1 MNKQIKQRV
10 ETQTDPT
17 ASQESNS
24 EQVPF
29 FVRRLQKLPTFKS
42 GIRGGPACSVDD
54 E

>member
-1 MNKQIKQRV
+1 MSKQIKQRV
-10 ETQTDPT
+10 ELQTDP
-17 ASQESNS
+17 ASDANS

-42 GIRGGPACSVDD
+42 GIRGGSVCPVDD

>member
-1 MNKQIKQRV
+1 MSKQIKQRV
-10 ETQTDPT
+10 EPQTEP
-17 ASQESNS
+17 ASEGNT

-42 GIRGGPACSVDD
+42 GIRGGSACAVDD